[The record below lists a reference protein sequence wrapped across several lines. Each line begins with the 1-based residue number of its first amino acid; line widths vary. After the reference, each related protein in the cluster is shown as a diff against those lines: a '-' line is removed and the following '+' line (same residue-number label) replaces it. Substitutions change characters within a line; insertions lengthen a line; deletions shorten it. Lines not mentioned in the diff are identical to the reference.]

1 MYSYFTCHD
10 LALILGLRLD
20 FLQIFLLKFLY
31 DSALC
36 PRHIKSDFGEGCGF
50 REIVSLYV

>member
-31 DSALC
+31 DFALC
-36 PRHIKSDFGEGCGF
+36 PRHVKSEGSGF
-50 REIVSLYV
+50 REIISLYV